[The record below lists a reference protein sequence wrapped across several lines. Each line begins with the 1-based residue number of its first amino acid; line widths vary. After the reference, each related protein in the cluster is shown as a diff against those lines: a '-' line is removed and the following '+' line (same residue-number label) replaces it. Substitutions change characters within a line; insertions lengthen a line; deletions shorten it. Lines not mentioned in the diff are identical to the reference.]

1 MSATTAL
8 KLSPDEDDMTDR
20 IQLSGCGKTLW
31 VHGLD
36 GSTVGRFSKVFGMDV
51 HRTAT
56 QQLAGL
62 PQCQHCTHES
72 PTEKDW
78 AEFCRLMAVHHGVDV
93 PVTHMKF

>member
-1 MSATTAL
+1 MPINFAPELLPT
-8 KLSPDEDDMTDR
+8 DDDMGDR
-20 IQLSGCGKTLW
+20 VQVSSCGTTLW

-51 HRTAT
+51 HRTAAE
-56 QQLAGL
+56 QLAGL

-78 AEFCRLMAVHHGVDV
+78 AEFRLLMAAHHRVDV
-93 PVTHMKF
+93 PASLMRF